1 MFLLCLPRQLFVL
14 LRRRRRR
21 RISHQ
26 HQKTPPPLRHTC
38 IYFPHHARLPYI
50 PETRGRRATKA
61 AAVDQLQ
68 VENRE
73 LRGLQERMRRKE
85 RRARDLKKK
94 NGELGEQHTA
104 LLEDYEA
111 CQEKAGL
118 GYWLSDR

>member
-1 MFLLCLPRQLFVL
+1 M
-14 LRRRRRR
+14 
-21 RISHQ
+21 
-26 HQKTPPPLRHTC
+26 
-38 IYFPHHARLPYI
+38 
-50 PETRGRRATKA
+50 
-61 AAVDQLQ
+61 DQLQ